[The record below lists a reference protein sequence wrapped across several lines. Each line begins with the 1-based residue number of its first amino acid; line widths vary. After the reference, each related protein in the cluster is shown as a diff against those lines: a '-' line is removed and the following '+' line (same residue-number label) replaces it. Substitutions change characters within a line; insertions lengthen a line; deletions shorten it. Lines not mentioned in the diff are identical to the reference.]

1 MTPAV
6 VNRLPIISNLLKWFK
21 PDDLVIDNAL
31 FKLHHQAST
40 FIIMF
45 GLLFI
50 FLENHLDGRAIV
62 CQGGDQYARS
72 YCWIH
77 GTGYVR
83 DHLQG
88 KATGC
93 FVDQTRIES
102 VEDAPVTAYYL
113 WLPFLLTFCFG
124 FAKLPRSVW
133 KSYLENGLVRNL
145 LGTQVDPAMIAQ
157 NFLDFRPRYSKYHFY
172 FGFCEFLNMVMVLL
186 SLAIT
191 DALLL
196 GKFWSY
202 GQQVLHYMAS
212 EKHLGADGSYLTHDP
227 MCELFPTEVACYI
240 RIGATTGH
248 IDRTNYLC
256 ILSNNL
262 FNQKYFLVL
271 WLWWFVLLGLSL
283 LGLVYRLARIM
294 IPDLSRSV
302 LMRTVAAWRMVDLD
316 LTAAD
321 CFMLD
326 MLASNLPQNVM
337 DQVLAEIARRMSPKP
352 DPDLMDNH
360 NHNSS
365 LKGGLGPRVYS
376 QATAPNVGLALY

>member
-1 MTPAV
+1 MAPAV

-21 PDDLVIDNAL
+21 GDDLVIDNAL

-77 GTGYVR
+77 GTAYIR
-83 DHLQG
+83 EHLQG

-93 FVDQTRIES
+93 FVDQSRIES
-102 VEDAPVTAYYL
+102 EEDAPVTAYYL

-124 FAKLPRSVW
+124 FAKFPRSLW
-133 KSYLENGLVRNL
+133 RKFLENNLIRSL
-145 LGTQVDPAMIAQ
+145 LGTGAEPAVITQ
-157 NFLDFRPRYSKYHFY
+157 NFLDFRARYAKYHFY
-172 FGFCEFLNMVMVLL
+172 FGFCEFLNLVMVIL
-186 SLAIT
+186 SLFMT

-196 GKFWSY
+196 NKFWGY
-202 GQQVLHYMAS
+202 GQDVLHYMWS
-212 EKHLGADGSYLTHDP
+212 VKHVGPEGQYLTHDP

-240 RIGATTGH
+240 RIGATTGA

-271 WLWWFVLLGLSL
+271 WLWWFALIGVSVLGLI
-283 LGLVYRLARIM
+283 YRFARIM
-294 IPDLSRSV
+294 IPDLSRSI
-302 LMRTVAAWRMVDLD
+302 LMRKVRAWRLD
-316 LTAAD
+316 NLELSGAD
-321 CFMLD
+321 CFVLD
-326 MLASNLPQNVM
+326 MLADNLPHTVM
-337 DQVLAEIARRMSPKP
+337 DQLLGEISKRISPKP
-352 DPDLMDNH
+352 DPDMIDNH
-360 NHNSS
+360 NQS
-365 LKGGLGPRVYS
+365 LLKS
-376 QATAPNVGLALY
+376 TTAL

>member
-1 MTPAV
+1 MAPAV

-21 PDDLVIDNAL
+21 GDDLIIDNAL

-77 GTGYVR
+77 GTAYIR
-83 DHLQG
+83 EHLQG

-93 FVDQTRIES
+93 FVDQSRIES
-102 VEDAPVTAYYL
+102 EEDAPVTAYYL

-124 FAKLPRSVW
+124 FAKFPRSVW
-133 KSYLENGLVRNL
+133 RNFLENGLVRNL
-145 LGTQVDPAMIAQ
+145 LGTGAEPAVITQ
-157 NFLDFRPRYSKYHFY
+157 NFLDFRPRYAKYHFY
-172 FGFCEFLNMVMVLL
+172 FGFCEFLNMCMVIL
-186 SLAIT
+186 SLFIT

-196 GKFWSY
+196 NKFWGY
-202 GQQVLHYMAS
+202 GQDVLHYMWS
-212 EKHLGADGSYLTHDP
+212 VKHVGPEGQYLTHDP

-240 RIGATTGH
+240 RIGATTGA

-271 WLWWFVLLGLSL
+271 WLWWFALIGVSVLGLI
-283 LGLVYRLARIM
+283 YRFARIM
-294 IPDLSRSV
+294 IPDLSRSI
-302 LMRTVAAWRMVDLD
+302 LMRKVRAWRLD
-316 LTAAD
+316 NLELSGAD
-321 CFMLD
+321 CFVLD
-326 MLASNLPQNVM
+326 MLADNLPHTVM
-337 DQVLAEIARRMSPKP
+337 DQLLGEISKRISPKP
-352 DPDLMDNH
+352 DPDMIDNH
-360 NHNSS
+360 NQS
-365 LKGGLGPRVYS
+365 LLKS
-376 QATAPNVGLALY
+376 TTAL

>member
-1 MTPAV
+1 MAPAV

-21 PDDLVIDNAL
+21 GDDLVIDNAL

-77 GTGYVR
+77 GTAYIR
-83 DHLQG
+83 EHLQG

-93 FVDQTRIES
+93 FVDQSRIES
-102 VEDAPVTAYYL
+102 EEDAPVTAYYL

-124 FAKLPRSVW
+124 FAKFPRSVW
-133 KSYLENGLVRNL
+133 RNFLENGLVRNL
-145 LGTQVDPAMIAQ
+145 LGTGAEPAVITQ
-157 NFLDFRPRYSKYHFY
+157 NFLDFRPRYAKYHFY
-172 FGFCEFLNMVMVLL
+172 FGFCEFLNMCMVIL
-186 SLAIT
+186 SLFIT

-196 GKFWSY
+196 NKFWGY
-202 GQQVLHYMAS
+202 GQDVLHYMWS
-212 EKHLGADGSYLTHDP
+212 VKHVGPEGQYLTHDP

-240 RIGATTGH
+240 RIGATTGA

-271 WLWWFVLLGLSL
+271 WLWWFALIGVSVLGLI
-283 LGLVYRLARIM
+283 YRFARIM
-294 IPDLSRSV
+294 IPDLSRSI
-302 LMRTVAAWRMVDLD
+302 LMRKVRAWRLD
-316 LTAAD
+316 NLELSGAD
-321 CFMLD
+321 CFVLD
-326 MLASNLPQNVM
+326 MLADNLPHTVM
-337 DQVLAEIARRMSPKP
+337 DQLLGEISKRISPKP
-352 DPDLMDNH
+352 DPDMIDNH
-360 NHNSS
+360 NQS
-365 LKGGLGPRVYS
+365 LLKS
-376 QATAPNVGLALY
+376 TTAL